1 MLLYIIIN
9 VFFILYI
16 IIVSLYIMLR
26 MLYNLSTEE
35 KIQMKQIIC
44 CSTET
49 NFLHRWGKQQMM
61 EILRKEILKSQN
73 KEFVLTWDGF
83 FVECLKKF
91 SKTEF
96 GIIFFRTSSLMPN
109 VFARG
114 EAINLWK
121 CKQKKESE
129 MAEKLTLAFQ
139 VQNLRLNPQCP
150 QQSQAVT
157 LDSKRKIRH

>member
-61 EILRKEILKSQN
+61 EILKEILKSQN